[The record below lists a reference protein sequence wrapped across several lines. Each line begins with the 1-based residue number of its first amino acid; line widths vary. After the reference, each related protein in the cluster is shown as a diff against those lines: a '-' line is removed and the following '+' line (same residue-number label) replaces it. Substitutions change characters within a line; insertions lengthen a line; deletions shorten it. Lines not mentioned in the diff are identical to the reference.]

1 MQASFP
7 KIIITFVAMIRYN
20 IDENIFAFSTERG
33 CKYATQPYDGF
44 NITYYTDD
52 APEHISTCRRKLSL
66 VMLGIDNEHLI
77 LPRQVHGTKIAEVT
91 EENLSD
97 KFDGIDALITNL
109 SGTCIGVSTADCVP
123 ILIYDTRARAI
134 AAAHAGWRG
143 TVNRIGSKTI
153 EAMTKRYGSQAE
165 DLKIVI
171 GPSIGPESFEVG
183 DEVYNAFSEANFA
196 MDQIAFKQNGKWHID
211 LWHANAL
218 DMQLAGVPQQNIQIS
233 GICTYQQ
240 YDRFFS
246 ARRLGIK
253 SGRIYTGIMIK

>member
-1 MQASFP
+1 
-7 KIIITFVAMIRYN
+7 MIRYN

-33 CKYATQPYDGF
+33 CKDATQPYDGF

-52 APEHISTCRRKLSL
+52 APEHISTCRRMLSL
-66 VMLGIDNEHLI
+66 VMLGIDNERLI
-77 LPRQVHGTKIAEVT
+77 LPRQVHGTEIAEVT

-123 ILIYDTRARAI
+123 ILIYDIRARAI

-143 TVNRIGSKTI
+143 TVNRIGRKTI

-183 DEVYNAFSEANFA
+183 DEVYDAFSEANFP

-211 LWHANAL
+211 LWQANAL
-218 DMQLAGVPQQNIQIS
+218 DMQLAGVPQQNIQIT

-240 YDRFFS
+240 HDRFFS